1 MQSMHAFVRNRGAG
15 TPIVLVFASKQ
26 YTKCWEPVPISHKCG
41 DLREGVYLLGLESS
55 SDNACVKQG
64 IERFD
69 CFDFTQDR
77 PCGELHE
84 VSWFGAR
91 DEYSP
96 LGCRDFEGIRRR
108 LI

>member
-1 MQSMHAFVRNRGAG
+1 MQTMRAFVRNRGAG
-15 TPIVLVFASKQ
+15 TPIVLVFESKQ
-26 YTKCWEPVPISHKCG
+26 YTKFGEPVPISHKCE
-41 DLREGVYLLGLESS
+41 DLSRGVYLLGLESS
-55 SDNACVKQG
+55 SDHARMEQG

-77 PCGELHE
+77 PSGELHE
-84 VSWFGAR
+84 VSRFGAR

-96 LGCRDFEGIRRR
+96 LGCRDFEGIGRR

>member
-1 MQSMHAFVRNRGAG
+1 MQTMRAFVRNRGAG

-26 YTKCWEPVPISHKCG
+26 YTKFGEPGPISHNCE

-55 SDNACVKQG
+55 SDHARVEQG

-96 LGCRDFEGIRRR
+96 LGCRDFQGIRRH